1 MSRKRPFLRQLKRF
15 SIKCIKQFMKT
26 KTRISFS
33 LLLVILPVIILI
45 PLSSSCFL
53 KVGSTDNV
61 GTSDVH
67 IGSNGENEI
76 KIPKGNEIKIETQ
89 KKSANEYLVKVTNVS
104 ERKVFCYYQASPRG
118 DRASMHHS
126 PEKRNPNSKE
136 FEPYRNAPDA
146 FPSLK
151 PIESGQSVQFSY
163 AASETGEYRLNI
175 TYLIDENVAEIFSPK
190 NYFELNES
198 ESEMLSKSEMRI
210 QTPIMLITVNK

>member
-1 MSRKRPFLRQLKRF
+1 
-15 SIKCIKQFMKT
+15 MKT

-61 GTSDVH
+61 ETSDVH
-67 IGSNGENEI
+67 IGLNDENEI

-89 KKSANEYLVKVTNVS
+89 KKSANGYLVKVTNVS
-104 ERKVFCYYQASPRG
+104 ERKVFCHYQVSLHG
-118 DRASMHHS
+118 DRASMDYS
-126 PEKRNPNSKE
+126 SEKKNPNSKE
-136 FEPYRNAPDA
+136 FEPYNNGRDSLE
-146 FPSLK
+146 SLK
-151 PIESGQSVQFSY
+151 AIESGQSVQFSY
-163 AASETGEYRLNI
+163 AASEKGEYRLNI
-175 TYLIDENVAEIFSPK
+175 TYLIDENIAEVLASK

-198 ESEMLSKSEMRI
+198 ESEMRSKSERRM